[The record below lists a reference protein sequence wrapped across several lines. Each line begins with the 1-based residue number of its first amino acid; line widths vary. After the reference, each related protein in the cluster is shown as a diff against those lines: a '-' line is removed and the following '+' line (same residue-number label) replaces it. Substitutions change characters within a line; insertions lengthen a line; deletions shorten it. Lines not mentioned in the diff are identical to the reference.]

1 MLNTT
6 PTQNIENDEFRHAF
20 LSFCTLG
27 SILNGKKMN
36 FPTVFLKILENTNL
50 RQIYMAH
57 INEDSEF
64 VAIKKFIEMEP
75 SITKSKYIT
84 KYLNKLK
91 TPLL

>member
-1 MLNTT
+1 M
-6 PTQNIENDEFRHAF
+6 Q
-20 LSFCTLG
+20 
-27 SILNGKKMN
+27 
-36 FPTVFLKILENTNL
+36 
-50 RQIYMAH
+50 H

-64 VAIKKFIEMEP
+64 VAIRKFIEAEP